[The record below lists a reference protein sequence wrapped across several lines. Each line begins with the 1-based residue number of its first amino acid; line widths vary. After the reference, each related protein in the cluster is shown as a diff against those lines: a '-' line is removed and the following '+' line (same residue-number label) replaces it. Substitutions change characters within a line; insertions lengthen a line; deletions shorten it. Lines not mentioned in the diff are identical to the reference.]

1 MPVVFYFCLVEPPN
15 CCQSSGSTHCLID
28 EEGCDITQGRELFLS
43 CRATKLALRR
53 TSTKVITTIGPAKP
67 QRSTSNNNSAVTS
80 LEHLDSERCHLLALN
95 NPMPGSPKAATP
107 PHKLCLETSFTSLQS
122 PTTDAQCSVSPHS
135 STCSHLI
142 VSGNRTLKP
151 AYASS
156 PFALHPVLS
165 WEYAAILE
173 EHHANNGIILGRSKN
188 DNDQKT
194 LKLDLIHD
202 DWFGLAPL
210 ATPESLSEVSSISS
224 RAKEDVSFE
233 SAQEN
238 DEDVPQFTQSN
249 SSLNNDNSSEVFS
262 SVKGT
267 PFTSVHQLLI
277 NRKDVISLRLLN
289 KTTFT
294 RPSSV
299 SNILDDTWHSD
310 LTVSS
315 SPKKTKFFTPQNSFN
330 SNECST
336 EKFSTPENYP
346 RYQSTSSQ
354 EKLSRIQKSSCEDHY
369 DFAPRRDQHSATR
382 SPSDACQTNDPTI
395 SIYRTEFLDLKY
407 DCEAKIIFK
416 QSGHELVWVKHMNT
430 YPQLWGKTEPL
441 LISFPSTCLVLL
453 SSSSQNKEIIRR
465 LINVASILRK
475 SERIFLVGEAVRTT
489 SDTSCPPVPS
499 CREIFLGGAV
509 RRCGEYHVQYCM
521 AGHRSLREES
531 FFLGGAAVSDTPNTP
546 GPPVPSTEQKEIEK
560 DVITQLMI
568 GACGVWKRGGSKT
581 RRHDSGA
588 RGSWER
594 T

>member
-1 MPVVFYFCLVEPPN
+1 MVVICGKQDARLKWVTYLAPSRVRLWEVWDLIN
-15 CCQSSGSTHCLID
+15 VTIDRWDIWSTPIARYCNDLID
-28 EEGCDITQGRELFLS
+28 TLVVNVCDTLTESTDVIDLEQPTVETYIRNLGRIS
-43 CRATKLALRR
+43 ATYYTRQV
-53 TSTKVITTIGPAKP
+53 VITTIGPAKP
-67 QRSTSNNNSAVTS
+67 QRSTSNNNSTVTS

-173 EHHANNGIILGRSKN
+173 EHHANNGIILGRSKD

-224 RAKEDVSFE
+224 RASSLVLNIDKSEKDLGCASSRHLNRNICIEHNKANKSPIVLYKNSLPSEIHKKKSKINFSLKQDGCICNNATKINDSINTNISHSSEEDVSFE

-277 NRKDVISLRLLN
+277 NRKDVISLRVLN

-299 SNILDDTWHSD
+299 SNILDDMWHSD

-330 SNECST
+330 SNECSST

-354 EKLSRIQKSSCEDHY
+354 GIGKVELEEVNPHLRGGRVENHLGKTTDNS
-369 DFAPRRDQHSATR
+369 PGRDS
-382 SPSDACQTNDPTI
+382 N
-395 SIYRTEFLDLKY
+395 LDLPVLNSRAQHDKRS
-407 DCEAKIIFK
+407 IFPTHQGQLK
-416 QSGHELVWVKHMNT
+416 GHLDQVQFT
-430 YPQLWGKTEPL
+430 RRSQQLGY
-441 LISFPSTCLVLL
+441 SFPCPDDPM
-453 SSSSQNKEIIRR
+453 
-465 LINVASILRK
+465 AA
-475 SERIFLVGEAVRTT
+475 EALT
-489 SDTSCPPVPS
+489 
-499 CREIFLGGAV
+499 LG
-509 RRCGEYHVQYCM
+509 
-521 AGHRSLREES
+521 L
-531 FFLGGAAVSDTPNTP
+531 
-546 GPPVPSTEQKEIEK
+546 
-560 DVITQLMI
+560 
-568 GACGVWKRGGSKT
+568 
-581 RRHDSGA
+581 
-588 RGSWER
+588 
-594 T
+594 

>member
-1 MPVVFYFCLVEPPN
+1 MPDVNVDRRDMW
-15 CCQSSGSTHCLID
+15 STPVARYCNDLID
-28 EEGCDITQGRELFLS
+28 TLVRDVCDTLTDSTDVIDLEQHTVETHIRNLDLIS
-43 CRATKLALRR
+43 ATYYTRQ
-53 TSTKVITTIGPAKP
+53 VITTIGPAKP

-142 VSGNRTLKP
+142 VSGNRNLKP

-173 EHHANNGIILGRSKN
+173 EHHANNGIVLGRSKN

-194 LKLDLIHD
+194 LKIDLIHD

-224 RAKEDVSFE
+224 RASSLVLNIDKSEKDFGCASSRHLTRNICIEHNKTNKKKSKINFSLKQDGCICNNANKLNDDINTNISHSSEEDVSFE

-299 SNILDDTWHSD
+299 SNNLDDMWNSD

-330 SNECST
+330 SNECSST

-346 RYQSTSSQ
+346 RYQNTSSQ
-354 EKLSRIQKSSCEDHY
+354 DNTCRSGLAKLSRSLSI
-369 DFAPRRDQHSATR
+369 F
-382 SPSDACQTNDPTI
+382 PTHP
-395 SIYRTEFLDLKY
+395 EQLK
-407 DCEAKIIFK
+407 
-416 QSGHELVWVKHMNT
+416 GHLA
-430 YPQLWGKTEPL
+430 Q
-441 LISFPSTCLVLL
+441 
-453 SSSSQNKEIIRR
+453 
-465 LINVASILRK
+465 
-475 SERIFLVGEAVRTT
+475 
-489 SDTSCPPVPS
+489 
-499 CREIFLGGAV
+499 
-509 RRCGEYHVQYCM
+509 VQ
-521 AGHRSLREES
+521 
-531 FFLGGAAVSDTPNTP
+531 F
-546 GPPVPSTEQKEIEK
+546 
-560 DVITQLMI
+560 
-568 GACGVWKRGGSKT
+568 T
-581 RRHDSGA
+581 RRSQQLGYSFTFPDDPMAAGA
-588 RGSWER
+588 LTLGL
-594 T
+594 